1 MTNYRDYGYRKKP
14 IRKDRV
20 AIVALF
26 VLVVILLPILL
37 HSGRPGN
44 EAPLTVVEQGGT
56 ETAVTLPSEG
66 TTAGGEETTTTP
78 VSAAESESALPSGVL
93 THVVSDGETI
103 AEVADDLRVSVENL
117 RASNRFY
124 DDEPLQPGDLV
135 YGSAEGVVHTV
146 QPGQTLTDIAIT
158 YSVPIESIAQANG
171 ITDPSKIYAG
181 ERILIPGVTKTFWDD
196 VVKLSKGKHTQ
207 FIWPLQGEVV
217 SGFGWR
223 THPVLGTWHHHNG
236 IDIDV
241 PEGTIV
247 HAGGSG
253 KVYFTGEQEGYGTTI
268 IIEHPND
275 FYTIYGHLS
284 VVYVH
289 QGQFVE
295 VGQEIAESGNTGISS
310 GPHLHFEIRNGEF
323 PVDPIRYL
331 P

>member
-1 MTNYRDYGYRKKP
+1 VTSYRDYGYRKKP

-20 AIVALF
+20 AIAALF
-26 VLVVILLPILL
+26 LLVVILLPILI
-37 HSGRPGN
+37 HSGRSGN
-44 EAPLTVVEQGGT
+44 ETPLTVIEQGGT
-56 ETAVTLPSEG
+56 EATVILPPEG
-66 TTAGGEETTTTP
+66 TTSEAGTPTTP
-78 VSAAESESALPSGVL
+78 VSGTGIEQTLPSGVL
-93 THVVSDGETI
+93 THVVADGET
-103 AEVADDLRVSVENL
+103 VADVADPLGVSVENV
-117 RASNRFY
+117 RASNRLY

-135 YGSAEGVVHTV
+135 YGSAKGVVHTI
-146 QPGQTLTDIAIT
+146 QPGQTLTDISIT
-158 YSVPIESIAQANG
+158 YSVPVEKIVEANG
-171 ITDPSKIYAG
+171 ITDPSTIYAG

-196 VVKLSKGKHTQ
+196 VVELSKGKHTR

-247 HAGGSG
+247 HAAASG
-253 KVYFTGEQEGYGTTI
+253 EVYFTGDQEGYGTTV
-268 IIEHPND
+268 IIEHPD
-275 FYTIYGHLS
+275 GFYTIYGHLS

-295 VGQEIAESGNTGISS
+295 VGQQIAESGNTGISS
-310 GPHLHFEIRNGEF
+310 GPHLHFEVRNGEF